1 MYWPPGQTTFVE
13 TPLHLLAERPYMWSA
28 GQNPVL
34 ERIGSR
40 HVDLMLS
47 AVPKDMWGAAVTLRR
62 GDTSR
67 SSVLVSAAVG
77 GDARVLMSLL
87 RRSGLPSLNR
97 ISRLFR
103 DVCYQLKRLQSLQ
116 VEDEY
121 GGDDGTN
128 KREVGGRPTERSA
141 HDEFQLDLAEQIGE
155 VLRHAAHLY
164 GDEEANGDVDKRGQ
178 AFAERWDNVHAA
190 SGDNFVWNEQ
200 CGALTEVAVG
210 RCSAKRGQY
219 FLDVASMPHT
229 ALASGDEVQVGGM
242 HKLDNVYV
250 VDVIEEVFEDDRM
263 RNSRSE
269 EFPPVRIVLTT
280 PYRGG
285 NVEDADLMKVTAVL
299 SDTLKAL
306 SQMMPELPF
315 AFHFKQYAFF
325 CDLGILETDTN
336 ADSGDHSPPTMVSVS
351 ALTAW
356 FCHNTSTF
364 ELRRRQARLDYLRR
378 DHRHRSG
385 NTQSKGGG
393 SKGDSNGARRPYL
406 DLGPLARKTQARR
419 VLQYITGMPC
429 TGEGYGILN
438 VEETTVQIPYGTF
451 AYWLNFSTATE
462 MDGGALSELE
472 ALWTHVDYEF
482 KRLSEHRYWRRLQEN
497 LRGHQKVQER
507 SLAHIAAEAHNPESL
522 QVLVASGGQM
532 GDFSASWV
540 DEFLRTPLHLA
551 AVAPR
556 PILES
561 DRDNKHKGAG
571 AAAAASAA
579 AAAASTLPGAGGGG
593 GASSLSSELEFSSSS
608 FAAAAATAA
617 EETNEALSTASET
630 KDGIIDRTPP
640 PVCVALQGQK
650 RCWRRANVIF
660 EGCNHLSMCHVCA
673 ARELN
678 GGQQGVKC
686 SVASCQNLAL
696 TASVV
701 RFAQA
706 ECVAML
712 LAAGVDCTMVDASG
726 RTALLNACI
735 FPSDPSVLRLLLI
748 HGANPT
754 DRDEALVRELFEALD
769 KDGNNSISKD
779 ELHEF
784 IFDDG
789 AAADTSVGS
798 GASTIRMLFAKR
810 FRTAEDIEECFDE
823 METNANGELE
833 YDQVQSILE
842 NISNADCNGN
852 GKGKG
857 KGKGTGRAGKNGRRG
872 AETGV
877 SSTSLMTGLHYAC
890 WNASMASIALLMWWN
905 VGGACIQEEDGAGGE
920 DCGCLWCSVDA
931 TGNPPESYIHHPV
944 VKALYEETR
953 SVVKALLRLDQRR
966 APVSSSSSRRRKGGQ
981 KSGGGRKNSPERELE
996 AKSGG
1001 ITGEAAGAAAGAA
1014 AGVGVRFASAE
1025 ETLRIEPEEADLM
1038 WLQELRQ
1045 QRGAAARPEEMAG
1058 SLSHTVSAASYEH
1071 IARCLLDTPPD
1082 AAGAEGG
1089 AVTSYLLDAVEAYV
1103 PGVETAQLDHIAAVL
1118 GVAMMGSS
1126 SSASSSRPSSRP
1138 SSPSSDSS
1146 SSSSPSSSS
1155 ASSALP
1161 RGVAKPCLANLL
1173 QLLSRPQLGPQC
1185 AFQLNASSVFH
1196 GIVLN
1201 ADTEAAVL
1209 SPDHHV
1215 QFTAGVNLS
1224 QTHEPWSSHIQ
1235 RINQSRAVAGR
1246 RPEDPFARRLVGQ
1259 IDLTEEHVAAAK
1271 PVQVVTDMA
1280 IVVGR
1285 LFAGRVSS
1293 VNNDGTVDVVVYN
1306 RPIGTNPRLVE
1317 VDLAEGAPA
1326 TSSVRRVP
1334 RKQIRRA
1341 RPATSREMLRWDK
1354 LKNAAKE
1361 AKEAKEERD
1370 EGNDADPIT
1379 PRLSSRRS
1387 FGKTSPTSPRGGS
1400 SRGGDSPRPSAS
1412 GVGFNRVASV
1422 GVQGGGSMKPG
1433 RDRSTSQM
1441 QSSRSRMGGFMQG
1454 RTSSRGNLFGG
1465 MSSPEGGGKS
1475 TDGFMG
1481 SRGGGG
1487 GGGDEDEEGTGE
1499 GKMSAAREAAR
1510 RDRMRESMGA
1520 SGGFSSAGMA
1530 HYTAGE
1536 AWHSYVHE
1544 LQRHDDVEVALVALA
1559 DAREDREK
1567 EIASGLSGKG
1577 KLGGLL
1583 SGGQES
1589 EWRVVR
1595 YYHPTTAEHRDASE
1609 VVETTSRTEG
1619 MSMHPRNE
1627 PCDLG
1632 HLPEAIGIN
1641 NQTADPRG
1649 HRTAPTAATGAGS
1662 GGSLGSVKGVAD
1674 SSMCGMIT
1682 PTEEKGDSVPP
1693 IFLYVQ
1699 YTDRQQSPQAA
1710 AVALDDSD
1718 SDDGNGDGDD
1728 DGDGDGMKAKKKK
1741 KKKKKKQQKKDKLRR
1756 AQRVAQEAFDARE
1769 AVTEIVRLNIF
1780 A

>member
-1 MYWPPGQTTFVE
+1 
-13 TPLHLLAERPYMWSA
+13 
-28 GQNPVL
+28 
-34 ERIGSR
+34 
-40 HVDLMLS
+40 
-47 AVPKDMWGAAVTLRR
+47 
-62 GDTSR
+62 
-67 SSVLVSAAVG
+67 
-77 GDARVLMSLL
+77 
-87 RRSGLPSLNR
+87 
-97 ISRLFR
+97 
-103 DVCYQLKRLQSLQ
+103 VCNQLKRLKSLQ

-178 AFAERWDNVHAA
+178 AFEERWDNVHAA

-219 FLDVASMPHT
+219 FLNVTSMPPT

-250 VDVIEEVFEDDRM
+250 VDVIEEVFEDATR
-263 RNSRSE
+263 RG

-325 CDLGILETDTN
+325 CDLGILETDAN
-336 ADSGDHSPPTMVSVS
+336 ADSGNHSPPTMVSVS

-356 FCHNTSTF
+356 FCHNTSAF
-364 ELRRRQARLDYLRR
+364 ELGRRQARLDYLRR
-378 DHRHRSG
+378 DHRHRGG
-385 NTQSKGGG
+385 NTQSKGGREG
-393 SKGDSNGARRPYL
+393 GDSNGPRTPYF
-406 DLGPLARKTQARR
+406 DLGPLARKMQTRR

-482 KRLSEHRYWRRLQEN
+482 KRLSEHRYWRRLQES

-571 AAAAASAA
+571 AASAA

-593 GASSLSSELEFSSSS
+593 GASRLSSELEFSSSS

-617 EETNEALSTASET
+617 EETNEILSTASEM

-640 PVCVALQGQK
+640 PLCVALHGQK
-650 RCWRRANVIF
+650 RCWRRANVVF
-660 EGCNHLSMCHVCA
+660 EGCNHLSMCHICA

-678 GGQQGVKC
+678 GGEQGVKC
-686 SVASCQNLAL
+686 PVASCQNLAL
-696 TASVV
+696 VASVV

-735 FPSDPSVLRLLLI
+735 FPSDPAVLRLLLI

-754 DRDEALVRELFEALD
+754 DRDEALVRELFGALD

-779 ELHEF
+779 ELHAF

-789 AAADTSVGS
+789 ASSDTSVGS
-798 GASTIRMLFAKR
+798 GASAIRMLFAKR
-810 FRTAEDIEECFDE
+810 FRTAGDIEECFDE

-842 NISNADCNGN
+842 NISNADCS

-857 KGKGTGRAGKNGRRG
+857 KGKGKNGRRG
-872 AETGV
+872 AATGV
-877 SSTSLMTGLHYAC
+877 SSTSLMTSLHYAC

-905 VGGACIQEEDGAGGE
+905 VGGACVQEEDGAGGE

-931 TGNPPESYIHHPV
+931 TGNPPEAYIHHPV

-966 APVSSSSSRRRKGGQ
+966 ALVSSSSSRRRKGGE
-981 KSGGGRKNSPERELE
+981 KSGGSLRSRKNRPERDLE
-996 AKSGG
+996 AKSGE
-1001 ITGEAAGAAAGAA
+1001 IAGEAAGAATGA
-1014 AGVGVRFASAE
+1014 GVRFASAE
-1025 ETLRIEPEEADLM
+1025 ETLTIEPEEADLM

-1045 QRGAAARPEEMAG
+1045 QRGAAARSEEMAG

-1082 AAGAEGG
+1082 AVGAEGG

-1103 PGVETAQLDHIAAVL
+1103 PGTETAQLDHIAAVL

-1126 SSASSSRPSSRP
+1126 SSASSSRHSSRP

-1146 SSSSPSSSS
+1146 SSTSS

-1161 RGVAKPCLANLL
+1161 RGMAKPCLANLL

-1185 AFQLNASSVFH
+1185 SFQLNASSAFN

-1209 SPDHHV
+1209 SSDYHV

-1235 RINQSRAVAGR
+1235 RINQSRAVAGK

-1293 VNNDGTVDVVVYN
+1293 VNNDGTVDVVVYK

-1317 VDLAEGAPA
+1317 DDLAEGAPV

-1354 LKNAAKE
+1354 IKNAAKE
-1361 AKEAKEERD
+1361 AKEAKEAKDERD

-1379 PRLSSRRS
+1379 PRSSSRRS
-1387 FGKTSPTSPRGGS
+1387 FGKTSPISPRGGS

-1433 RDRSTSQM
+1433 RDRSKTQM
-1441 QSSRSRMGGFMQG
+1441 QSSRSRMGGFMKG
-1454 RTSSRGNLFGG
+1454 RSSSRGNLFGG
-1465 MSSPEGGGKS
+1465 MAAPEGGGKS

-1481 SRGGGG
+1481 SRGSG
-1487 GGGDEDEEGTGE
+1487 GGGDEDDDGTGE
-1499 GKMSAAREAAR
+1499 GGKMSAAREAAR

-1536 AWHSYVHE
+1536 AWHPYVHE

-1583 SGGQES
+1583 SGGQGS

-1632 HLPEAIGIN
+1632 HLPEAIGIIN
-1641 NQTADPRG
+1641 ETANPRG
-1649 HRTAPTAATGAGS
+1649 HRTAPTAAMGVGRND
-1662 GGSLGSVKGVAD
+1662 SLKSVKGVAD

-1699 YTDRQQSPQAA
+1699 YTDMQPPQAA
-1710 AVALDDSD
+1710 TVALDDSD
-1718 SDDGNGDGDD
+1718 SDCGIGDGDGDD
-1728 DGDGDGMKAKKKK
+1728 DGDGMKAKKKK
-1741 KKKKKKQQKKDKLRR
+1741 KKKKKKKQQKKDKLLK
-1756 AQRVAQEAFDARE
+1756 AQRVAQETFNARE
-1769 AVTEIVRLNIF
+1769 AVTEIVRLNQF
-1780 A
+1780 ASYLLCVPR